1 MQLPSYAEV
10 AEVLLTQRAH
20 LGTCGCRIQTY
31 FNSFSHVIHYY
42 IFISS
47 EYFPGATSGEE
58 KSKFIQNP
66 NDGFGIDYVAS
77 ADHSLSAYDRGGKV
91 K

>member
-1 MQLPSYAEV
+1 M
-10 AEVLLTQRAH
+10 
-20 LGTCGCRIQTY
+20 
-31 FNSFSHVIHYY
+31 
-42 IFISS
+42 FISP

-66 NDGFGIDYVAS
+66 DDGFGIDYVAS
-77 ADHSLSAYDRGGKV
+77 TDHSLSAHDRGGKV